1 MRQQWRVLVDAIS
14 GYAKGDMERKHVK
27 WNDTTKMRG
36 LEIVGQFEQF
46 IREGGAPSPELLA
59 GVDELK
65 DIIDAKARAEGINRS
80 KTTADCRAQPWQRL
94 DVPRPS

>member
-1 MRQQWRVLVDAIS
+1 MKR
-14 GYAKGDMERKHVK
+14 
-27 WNDTTKMRG
+27 NDTTKMRG

-65 DIIDAKARAEGINRS
+65 DIIDANARAEGIHRA
-80 KTTADCRAQPWQRL
+80 KTRAD
-94 DVPRPS
+94 

>member
-1 MRQQWRVLVDAIS
+1 MRSLAMQRGTQR
-14 GYAKGDMERKHVK
+14 ERKHVK

-80 KTTADCRAQPWQRL
+80 KTTADCRAQPWQGSTSHAHPEQRG
-94 DVPRPS
+94 R